1 MNSRF
6 YQTTVRPDF
15 TVATAMGTAY
25 SDNDCLFTWNK
36 FHIPKGTAKLT
47 NISGIIQGT
56 NATAGNSHDFTL
68 YFARTVNGVAPPR
81 FDIIHS
87 SMSAAFSASYRRH
100 IIGKIL
106 IDESASTDTDHLVG
120 YSVFNTGDFTGKVAP
135 TIILNSDG
143 VPFNNSL
150 THPSGFNY
158 DDGTSTASSMS
169 ETPEGYETYFVA
181 AIAHGAFD
189 FGTDVDL
196 NQVGNQAA
204 STAAVQITVDGTNPL
219 TVFGSGDIL
228 VGETGGPT
236 MEVVTVDS
244 TTTMTVKNISEQIDN
259 NEQLCFK
266 SPIRLELGFEY

>member
-47 NISGIIQGT
+47 NISGIISGT
-56 NATAGNSHDFTL
+56 NGAAGNSHDFTL
-68 YFARTVNGVAPPR
+68 YFARTVDGVAPPR

-87 SMSAAFSASYRRH
+87 SMGANFAASYRRH

-106 IDESASTDTDHLVG
+106 IDESVVTDTDHLVG
-120 YSVFNTGDFTGKVAP
+120 YSVFNTGDSTGKVTS

-143 VPFNNSL
+143 VPFNVNAK
-150 THPSGFNY
+150 HPSGFTY
-158 DDGTSTASSMS
+158 DGALTTPSYMS

-181 AIAHGAFD
+181 AVAHGAFD

-196 NQVGNQAA
+196 NQAGHQAA
-204 STAAVQITVDGTNPL
+204 STDAVQITVDGTDCRL
-219 TVFGSGDIL
+219 VFAVGDLL

-244 TTTMTVKNISEQIDN
+244 ATTMTVKNISEQIDD

>member
-15 TVATAMGTAY
+15 TSSAMGTAY

-56 NATAGNSHDFTL
+56 NGTAGNSHDFTL
-68 YFARTVNGVAPPR
+68 FFARTIDGVAPPR
-81 FDIIHS
+81 FDVIHTG
-87 SMSAAFSASYRRH
+87 MTNTFSASCRRH

-106 IDESASTDTDHLVG
+106 IDESHTSDTDHLTG
-120 YSVFNTGDFTGKVAP
+120 YSVFNTGDFSGKVTP

-143 VPFNNSL
+143 VPFNKNAK
-150 THPSGFNY
+150 HPSTFSY
-158 DDGTSTASSMS
+158 DDGLTTPSYMS

-196 NQVGNQAA
+196 NQGSNQAA
-204 STAAVQITVDGTNPL
+204 STDAVEITVDGTNAL
-219 TVFGSGDIL
+219 TVFAVGDLL

-236 MEVVTVDS
+236 MEVVTVNS
-244 TTTMTVKNISEQIDN
+244 STTMTVKNISEQIDDD
-259 NEQLCFK
+259 EQLCFK

>member
-15 TVATAMGTAY
+15 TSSSMGTAY

-56 NATAGNSHDFTL
+56 NGTAGNSHDFTL
-68 YFARTVNGVAPPR
+68 FFARTINGVAPPR
-81 FDIIHS
+81 FDITHTG
-87 SMSAAFSASYRRH
+87 MTATFTASYRRH
-100 IIGKIL
+100 MIGKIL
-106 IDESASTDTDHLVG
+106 IDESTTSDLDHLTG
-120 YSVFNTGDFTGKVAP
+120 YSVFNTGDSSGKVGS
-135 TIILNSDG
+135 TIILSSDG

-150 THPSGFNY
+150 THPSGYNY

-204 STAAVQITVDGTNPL
+204 STDAVQITVSGTNPL

-236 MEVVTVDS
+236 MEVVTVDG
-244 TTTMTVKNISEQIDN
+244 TTTMTVKNISEQIDHQ
-259 NEQLCFK
+259 EQLCFK

>member
-15 TVATAMGTAY
+15 TSSAMGTAY
-25 SDNDCLFTWNK
+25 SDDDCLFTWNK

-56 NATAGNSHDFTL
+56 NGTAGNSHDFTL
-68 YFARTVNGVAPPR
+68 FFARTINGVAPTR
-81 FDIIHS
+81 FDIIHTG
-87 SMSAAFSASYRRH
+87 MTATFSASYRRH
-100 IIGKIL
+100 MIGKIL
-106 IDESASTDTDHLVG
+106 IDESHTTDTDHLTG
-120 YSVFNTGDFTGKVAP
+120 YSVFNTGDLGGGGTGP
-135 TIILNSDG
+135 SIILNSDG
-143 VPFNNSL
+143 VPFNNSF
-150 THPSGFNY
+150 THPSEYPY
-158 DDGTSTASSMS
+158 DGGGTTPSYMS

-204 STAAVQITVDGTNPL
+204 STDTVTITVSGTNAQ
-219 TVFGSGDIL
+219 TVFAAGDIL

-236 MEVVTVDS
+236 MEVVKINGS
-244 TTTMTVKNISEQIDN
+244 TSMDVKNISEQIDHQ
-259 NEQLCFK
+259 EQLCFK